1 MKNSKRRTKIGRKA
15 PFELARHWYILE
27 KNGMMLL
34 QNVTFHIC
42 VKG

>member
-1 MKNSKRRTKIGRKA
+1 MKKQQAADKIGRKA

-34 QNVTFHIC
+34 QNVTFQIC